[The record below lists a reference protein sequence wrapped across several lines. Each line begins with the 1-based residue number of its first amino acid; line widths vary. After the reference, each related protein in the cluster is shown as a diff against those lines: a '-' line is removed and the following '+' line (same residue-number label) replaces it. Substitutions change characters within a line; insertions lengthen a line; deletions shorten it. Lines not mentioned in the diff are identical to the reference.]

1 MSDKYKKIVAIGLCA
16 ALCLGGAGLAFAQ
29 TGSKTETTAPAAES
43 VSSTVAQNISKDET
57 VYVLAGADGSV
68 KKIIVSDWIKNQ
80 LGSAT
85 VTDKSDLNNIENVKG
100 DESYSVNGDNMK
112 VWDAQGNDIYYQG
125 DIQKELPVGMSV
137 SYTLD
142 GKTISADELAGKSGK
157 VTIRYDYDN
166 RQYETVQINGT
177 NQRIYV
183 PFAMLT
189 GMILD
194 NDCFSNV
201 QVSNGKLVN
210 DGDRTVVAGLAFPGL
225 QENLAL
231 SRDQLSIPDYVE
243 VTADVKNFSLGM
255 TVTLACNDVF
265 SQIDDVN
272 FTTADGATAS
282 IGKLTDAMTQLL
294 DGSSALYDGLSTLL
308 DKSKELATGVEEL
321 AAGAKAI
328 RDGAGSVDEGTAAL
342 KAGLAELSTGLN
354 TLSSNSEALNEG
366 AEKVFTTLLSTAAT
380 QIRQAGLTVPDLTID
395 NYAQV
400 LNELITSLD
409 ENAVYEKA
417 LQQVTAAVEENR
429 PLITEKVTA
438 AVRQQVEEK
447 VTAVVRQQVEVKVT
461 EAVKQQV
468 TATVTDA
475 VKQQVTAT
483 VTDAVKQQ
491 VTATVTDAVKQQVTA
506 TVIQTAAGMSVENYN
521 AAVSAGMV
529 PQEKQDA
536 INAAIQAQMNSEAVQ
551 AKIAENITAQMSS
564 EAIQAKITENVTAQ
578 MSSDTVK
585 AKITE
590 NIDAQMESDTVKAKI
605 TENTDAQME
614 SDTVKATIAENTNA
628 QMKTEDIHK
637 TISQQIELQVKKAI
651 SENMASDT
659 VQSQLTAASEGA
671 KTLISLKASLDD
683 YNAFYL
689 GLLSY
694 TQGVDTAAAGADQL
708 NSGADQL
715 KEGTAALKE
724 GAATLYNGVLKMKDG
739 VPTLISGVEQL
750 KDGSMQLSEGLQQLN
765 KEGIEKLVSLL
776 ENDLGDLSARVQA
789 TIDVSKNYRSFA
801 GISDDADG
809 QVKFIYR
816 TDEIG

>member
-1 MSDKYKKIVAIGLCA
+1 MSDKCKKIVAIGLCA

-80 LGSAT
+80 LSSAT

-157 VTIRYDYDN
+157 VTIRFDYDN

-447 VTAVVRQQVEVKVT
+447 VTAVVRQQVEMKVT
-461 EAVKQQV
+461 E
-468 TATVTDA
+468 A

-506 TVIQTAAGMSVENYN
+506 TVIQTAAGMSVEDYN

-536 INAAIQAQMNSEAVQ
+536 INAAIQ
-551 AKIAENITAQMSS
+551 AQMSS

-614 SDTVKATIAENTNA
+614 SDTVKATIAENTDA
-628 QMKTEDIHK
+628 QMKTEDIQK

>member
-1 MSDKYKKIVAIGLCA
+1 MSDKCKKIVAIGLCA

-157 VTIRYDYDN
+157 VTIRFDYDN

-491 VTATVTDAVKQQVTA
+491 VTATV
-506 TVIQTAAGMSVENYN
+506 IQTAAGMSVENYN

-536 INAAIQAQMNSEAVQ
+536 INAAIQ
-551 AKIAENITAQMSS
+551 AQMSS

-614 SDTVKATIAENTNA
+614 SDTVKATIAENTDA
-628 QMKTEDIHK
+628 QMKTEDIQK

-694 TQGVDTAAAGADQL
+694 TKGVDTAAAGADQL

>member
-1 MSDKYKKIVAIGLCA
+1 MSDKCKKIVAIGLCA

-157 VTIRYDYDN
+157 VTIRFDYDN

-400 LNELITSLD
+400 FNELITSLD

-447 VTAVVRQQVEVKVT
+447 VTAVVRQQVEAKVT
-461 EAVKQQV
+461 E
-468 TATVTDA
+468 A

-536 INAAIQAQMNSEAVQ
+536 INAAIQAQM
-551 AKIAENITAQMSS
+551 SS

-590 NIDAQMESDTVKAKI
+590 NIDAQMESDTVKTKI

-614 SDTVKATIAENTNA
+614 SDTVKATIAENTDA
-628 QMKTEDIHK
+628 QMKTEDIQK

-776 ENDLGDLSARVQA
+776 KNDLGDLSARVQA

>member
-1 MSDKYKKIVAIGLCA
+1 MSDKCKKIVAIGLCA

-157 VTIRYDYDN
+157 VTIRFDYDN

-342 KAGLAELSTGLN
+342 QAGLAELSTGLN

-461 EAVKQQV
+461 
-468 TATVTDA
+468 DA

-529 PQEKQDA
+529 PQEKQNA
-536 INAAIQAQMNSEAVQ
+536 INAAIQ
-551 AKIAENITAQMSS
+551 AQMSS
-564 EAIQAKITENVTAQ
+564 EAIQAKITENVSAQ

-590 NIDAQMESDTVKAKI
+590 NIDAQMESETVKAKI

-614 SDTVKATIAENTNA
+614 SDTVKATIAENTDA
-628 QMKTEDIHK
+628 QMKTEDIQK

>member
-1 MSDKYKKIVAIGLCA
+1 MSDKCKKIVAIGLCA

-142 GKTISADELAGKSGK
+142 GKTISADKLAGKSGK
-157 VTIRYDYDN
+157 VTIRFDYDN

-483 VTDAVKQQ
+483 VTE
-491 VTATVTDAVKQQVTA
+491 AVKQQVTA

-536 INAAIQAQMNSEAVQ
+536 INAAIQAQMDSEAVQ

-614 SDTVKATIAENTNA
+614 SDTVKATIAENTDA
-628 QMKTEDIHK
+628 QMKTEDIQK
-637 TISQQIELQVKKAI
+637 TISQQIELQVKKVI

-708 NSGADQL
+708 SSGADQL

>member
-1 MSDKYKKIVAIGLCA
+1 MSDKCKKIVAIGLCA

-409 ENAVYEKA
+409 EKAVYEKA

-483 VTDAVKQQ
+483 VTD
-491 VTATVTDAVKQQVTA
+491 TVKQQVTA
-506 TVIQTAAGMSVENYN
+506 TVIQTATGMSVENYN

-536 INAAIQAQMNSEAVQ
+536 INAAIQ
-551 AKIAENITAQMSS
+551 AQMSS

-590 NIDAQMESDTVKAKI
+590 NIDAQMESETVKAKI

-614 SDTVKATIAENTNA
+614 SDTVKATIAENTDA
-628 QMKTEDIHK
+628 QMKTEDIQK

-708 NSGADQL
+708 NSGAGQL

-776 ENDLGDLSARVQA
+776 KNDLGDLSARVQA

>member
-1 MSDKYKKIVAIGLCA
+1 MSDKCKKIIAIGLCA

-29 TGSKTETTAPAAES
+29 TSSKTEATAPAAES

-125 DIQKELPVGMSV
+125 YIQKELPVGMSV

-157 VTIRYDYDN
+157 VTIRFDYDN

-475 VKQQVTAT
+475 VKQQVTA
-483 VTDAVKQQ
+483 A
-491 VTATVTDAVKQQVTA
+491 VTDAVKQQVTA
-506 TVIQTAAGMSVENYN
+506 TVIQTAAGMSVEDYN

-529 PQEKQDA
+529 PQEKQNA
-536 INAAIQAQMNSEAVQ
+536 INAAIQ
-551 AKIAENITAQMSS
+551 AQMSS

-614 SDTVKATIAENTNA
+614 SDTVKATIAENTDA
-628 QMKTEDIHK
+628 QMKTEDIQK

-694 TQGVDTAAAGADQL
+694 TKGVDTAAAGADQL

-776 ENDLGDLSARVQA
+776 KNDLGDLSARVQA

>member
-1 MSDKYKKIVAIGLCA
+1 MSDKCKKIVAIGLCA

-157 VTIRYDYDN
+157 VTIRFDYDN

-491 VTATVTDAVKQQVTA
+491 VTATV
-506 TVIQTAAGMSVENYN
+506 IQTAAGMSVEDYN

-536 INAAIQAQMNSEAVQ
+536 INAAIQ
-551 AKIAENITAQMSS
+551 AQMSS

-614 SDTVKATIAENTNA
+614 SDTVKATIAENTDA
-628 QMKTEDIHK
+628 QMKTEDIQK
-637 TISQQIELQVKKAI
+637 AISQQIELQVKKAI

-776 ENDLGDLSARVQA
+776 KNDLGDLSARVQA

>member
-1 MSDKYKKIVAIGLCA
+1 MSDKCKKIVAIGLCA

-210 DGDRTVVAGLAFPGL
+210 DGNRTVVAGLAFPGL

-468 TATVTDA
+468 TAA
-475 VKQQVTAT
+475 

-536 INAAIQAQMNSEAVQ
+536 INAAIQAQM
-551 AKIAENITAQMSS
+551 SS

-590 NIDAQMESDTVKAKI
+590 NIDAQMESETVKTKI

-614 SDTVKATIAENTNA
+614 SDTVKATIAENTDA
-628 QMKTEDIHK
+628 QMKTEDIQK

>member
-1 MSDKYKKIVAIGLCA
+1 MSDKCKKIVAIGLCA

-157 VTIRYDYDN
+157 VTIRFDYDN

-491 VTATVTDAVKQQVTA
+491 VTATV
-506 TVIQTAAGMSVENYN
+506 IQTAAGMSVENYN

-536 INAAIQAQMNSEAVQ
+536 INAAIQAQM
-551 AKIAENITAQMSS
+551 SS

-590 NIDAQMESDTVKAKI
+590 N
-605 TENTDAQME
+605 TDAQME
-614 SDTVKATIAENTNA
+614 SDTVKATIAENTDA
-628 QMKTEDIHK
+628 QMKTEDIQK

-694 TQGVDTAAAGADQL
+694 TKGVDTAAAGADQL

>member
-1 MSDKYKKIVAIGLCA
+1 MSDKCKKIVAIGLCA

-409 ENAVYEKA
+409 EKAVYEKA

-491 VTATVTDAVKQQVTA
+491 VTATV
-506 TVIQTAAGMSVENYN
+506 IQTATGMSVENYN

-536 INAAIQAQMNSEAVQ
+536 INAAIQ
-551 AKIAENITAQMSS
+551 AQMSS

-590 NIDAQMESDTVKAKI
+590 NIDAQMESETVKAKI

-614 SDTVKATIAENTNA
+614 SDTVKATIAENTDA
-628 QMKTEDIHK
+628 QMKTEDIQK

-708 NSGADQL
+708 NSGAGQL

-776 ENDLGDLSARVQA
+776 KNDLGDLSARVQA

>member
-1 MSDKYKKIVAIGLCA
+1 MSDKCKKIVAIGLCA

-157 VTIRYDYDN
+157 VTIRFDYDN

-321 AAGAKAI
+321 AVGAKAI

-483 VTDAVKQQ
+483 V
-491 VTATVTDAVKQQVTA
+491 
-506 TVIQTAAGMSVENYN
+506 IQTAAGMSVENYN

-564 EAIQAKITENVTAQ
+564 EAIQAKITENIDAQ
-578 MSSDTVK
+578 MESDTVK

-590 NIDAQMESDTVKAKI
+590 NIDAQMESDTVKA
-605 TENTDAQME
+605 
-614 SDTVKATIAENTNA
+614 TIAENTDA
-628 QMKTEDIHK
+628 QMKTEDIQK

-801 GISDDADG
+801 GISDDANG

>member
-1 MSDKYKKIVAIGLCA
+1 MSDKCKKIVAIGLCA

-447 VTAVVRQQVEVKVT
+447 VTAVVRQQVEMKVT
-461 EAVKQQV
+461 E
-468 TATVTDA
+468 
-475 VKQQVTAT
+475 
-483 VTDAVKQQ
+483 AVKQQ

-506 TVIQTAAGMSVENYN
+506 TVIQTAAGMSVEDYN

-536 INAAIQAQMNSEAVQ
+536 INAAIQ
-551 AKIAENITAQMSS
+551 AQMSS

-614 SDTVKATIAENTNA
+614 SDTVKATIAENTDA
-628 QMKTEDIHK
+628 QMKTEDIQK

-776 ENDLGDLSARVQA
+776 KNDLGDLSARVQA

-801 GISDDADG
+801 GISDDANG

>member
-1 MSDKYKKIVAIGLCA
+1 MSDKCKKIIAIGLCA

-29 TGSKTETTAPAAES
+29 TSSKTEATAPAAES

-125 DIQKELPVGMSV
+125 YIQKELPVGMSV

-157 VTIRYDYDN
+157 VTIRFDYDN

-475 VKQQVTAT
+475 VKQQVTA
-483 VTDAVKQQ
+483 A
-491 VTATVTDAVKQQVTA
+491 VTDAVKQQVTA
-506 TVIQTAAGMSVENYN
+506 TVIQTAAGMSVEDYN

-529 PQEKQDA
+529 PQEKQNA
-536 INAAIQAQMNSEAVQ
+536 INAAIQ
-551 AKIAENITAQMSS
+551 AQMSS

-614 SDTVKATIAENTNA
+614 SDTVKATIAENTDA
-628 QMKTEDIHK
+628 QMKTEDIQK

>member
-1 MSDKYKKIVAIGLCA
+1 MSDKCKKIVAIGLCA

-157 VTIRYDYDN
+157 VTIRFDYHN

-231 SRDQLSIPDYVE
+231 SREQLSIPDYVE

-491 VTATVTDAVKQQVTA
+491 VTATV
-506 TVIQTAAGMSVENYN
+506 IQTAAGMSVENYN

-536 INAAIQAQMNSEAVQ
+536 INAAIQ
-551 AKIAENITAQMSS
+551 AQMSS

-614 SDTVKATIAENTNA
+614 SDTVKATIAENTDA
-628 QMKTEDIHK
+628 QMKTEDIQK

-694 TQGVDTAAAGADQL
+694 TKGVDTAAAGADQL

-776 ENDLGDLSARVQA
+776 KNDLGDLSARVQA

>member
-1 MSDKYKKIVAIGLCA
+1 MSDKCKKIVAIGLCA

-157 VTIRYDYDN
+157 VTIRFDYDN

-468 TATVTDA
+468 TATVTE
-475 VKQQVTAT
+475 
-483 VTDAVKQQ
+483 AVKQQ

-536 INAAIQAQMNSEAVQ
+536 INAAIQAQM
-551 AKIAENITAQMSS
+551 SS

-590 NIDAQMESDTVKAKI
+590 NIDAQMESDAVKAKI

-614 SDTVKATIAENTNA
+614 SDTVKATIAENTDA
-628 QMKTEDIHK
+628 QMKTEDIQK

-694 TQGVDTAAAGADQL
+694 TKGVDTAAAGADQL
-708 NSGADQL
+708 NSGAGQL

>member
-1 MSDKYKKIVAIGLCA
+1 MSDKCKKIVAIGLCA

-157 VTIRYDYDN
+157 VTIRFDYDN

-468 TATVTDA
+468 TATVTE
-475 VKQQVTAT
+475 
-483 VTDAVKQQ
+483 AVKQQ

-536 INAAIQAQMNSEAVQ
+536 INAAIQ
-551 AKIAENITAQMSS
+551 AQMSS

-614 SDTVKATIAENTNA
+614 SDTVKATIAENTDA
-628 QMKTEDIHK
+628 QMKTEDIQK

>member
-1 MSDKYKKIVAIGLCA
+1 MSDKCKKIVAIGLCA

-491 VTATVTDAVKQQVTA
+491 VTATV
-506 TVIQTAAGMSVENYN
+506 IQTAAGMSVENYN

-536 INAAIQAQMNSEAVQ
+536 INAAIQ
-551 AKIAENITAQMSS
+551 AQMSS

-614 SDTVKATIAENTNA
+614 SDTVKATIAENTDT
-628 QMKTEDIHK
+628 QMKTEDIQK

-694 TQGVDTAAAGADQL
+694 TKGVDTAAAGADQL

-776 ENDLGDLSARVQA
+776 KNDLGDLSARVQA

>member
-1 MSDKYKKIVAIGLCA
+1 MSDKCKKIVAIGLCA

-447 VTAVVRQQVEVKVT
+447 VTAVVRQQVEAKVT
-461 EAVKQQV
+461 E
-468 TATVTDA
+468 A

-506 TVIQTAAGMSVENYN
+506 TVIQTAAGMSVEDYN

-536 INAAIQAQMNSEAVQ
+536 INAAIQAQMSSEAV
-551 AKIAENITAQMSS
+551 
-564 EAIQAKITENVTAQ
+564 QAKITENVTAQ

-614 SDTVKATIAENTNA
+614 SDTVKATIAENTDA
-628 QMKTEDIHK
+628 QMKTEDIQK

-683 YNAFYL
+683 YNTFYL

-776 ENDLGDLSARVQA
+776 KNDLGDLSARVQA

>member
-1 MSDKYKKIVAIGLCA
+1 MSDKCKKIVAIGLCA

-210 DGDRTVVAGLAFPGL
+210 DGNRTVVAGLAFPGL

-468 TATVTDA
+468 TAA
-475 VKQQVTAT
+475 

-536 INAAIQAQMNSEAVQ
+536 INAAIQAQM
-551 AKIAENITAQMSS
+551 SS

-590 NIDAQMESDTVKAKI
+590 NIDAQMESETVKTKI

-614 SDTVKATIAENTNA
+614 SDTVKATIAENTDA
-628 QMKTEDIHK
+628 QMKTEDIQK

-694 TQGVDTAAAGADQL
+694 TKGVDTAAAGADQL

>member
-1 MSDKYKKIVAIGLCA
+1 MSDKCKKIVAIGLCA

-157 VTIRYDYDN
+157 VTIRFDYDN

-354 TLSSNSEALNEG
+354 TLSSNSKALNEG

-468 TATVTDA
+468 TATVTE
-475 VKQQVTAT
+475 
-483 VTDAVKQQ
+483 AVKQQ

-536 INAAIQAQMNSEAVQ
+536 INAAIQAQM
-551 AKIAENITAQMSS
+551 SS

-614 SDTVKATIAENTNA
+614 SDTIKATIAENTDA
-628 QMKTEDIHK
+628 QMKTEDIQK

-708 NSGADQL
+708 NSGAGQL

-776 ENDLGDLSARVQA
+776 KNDLGDLSARVQA

>member
-1 MSDKYKKIVAIGLCA
+1 MSDKCKKIVAIGLCA

-100 DESYSVNGDNMK
+100 DESYSVNSDNMK

-157 VTIRYDYDN
+157 VTIRFDYDN

-255 TVTLACNDVF
+255 TVTMACNDLF

-342 KAGLAELSTGLN
+342 QAGLAELSTGLN

-447 VTAVVRQQVEVKVT
+447 VTAIVRQQVEVK
-461 EAVKQQV
+461 
-468 TATVTDA
+468 VTDA

-529 PQEKQDA
+529 PQEKQNA
-536 INAAIQAQMNSEAVQ
+536 INAAIQ
-551 AKIAENITAQMSS
+551 AQMSS

-614 SDTVKATIAENTNA
+614 SDTVKATIAENTDA
-628 QMKTEDIHK
+628 QMKTEDIQK

-683 YNAFYL
+683 YSAFYL

>member
-1 MSDKYKKIVAIGLCA
+1 
-16 ALCLGGAGLAFAQ
+16 
-29 TGSKTETTAPAAES
+29 
-43 VSSTVAQNISKDET
+43 
-57 VYVLAGADGSV
+57 
-68 KKIIVSDWIKNQ
+68 
-80 LGSAT
+80 
-85 VTDKSDLNNIENVKG
+85 
-100 DESYSVNGDNMK
+100 MK

-157 VTIRYDYDN
+157 VTIRFDYDN

-468 TATVTDA
+468 TATVTE
-475 VKQQVTAT
+475 
-483 VTDAVKQQ
+483 AVKQQ

-536 INAAIQAQMNSEAVQ
+536 INAAIQ
-551 AKIAENITAQMSS
+551 AQMSS

-614 SDTVKATIAENTNA
+614 SDTVKATIAENTDA
-628 QMKTEDIHK
+628 QMKTEDIQK

-689 GLLSY
+689 GLQSY

-776 ENDLGDLSARVQA
+776 KNDLGDLSARVQA

>member
-1 MSDKYKKIVAIGLCA
+1 MSDKCKKIVAIGLCA

-157 VTIRYDYDN
+157 VTIRFNYDN
-166 RQYETVQINGT
+166 RQYETVRINGT

-491 VTATVTDAVKQQVTA
+491 VTATV
-506 TVIQTAAGMSVENYN
+506 IQTAAGMSVENYN
-521 AAVSAGMV
+521 AAVSAGMI

-536 INAAIQAQMNSEAVQ
+536 INAAIQ
-551 AKIAENITAQMSS
+551 AQMSS

-614 SDTVKATIAENTNA
+614 SDTVKATIAENTDA
-628 QMKTEDIHK
+628 QMKTEDIQK

-694 TQGVDTAAAGADQL
+694 TKGVDTAAAGADQL

>member
-1 MSDKYKKIVAIGLCA
+1 MSDKCKNIVAIGLCA

-157 VTIRYDYDN
+157 VTIRFDYDN

-321 AAGAKAI
+321 AVGAKAI

-483 VTDAVKQQ
+483 V
-491 VTATVTDAVKQQVTA
+491 
-506 TVIQTAAGMSVENYN
+506 IQTAAGMSVENYN

-564 EAIQAKITENVTAQ
+564 EAIQAKITENIDAQ
-578 MSSDTVK
+578 MESDTVK

-590 NIDAQMESDTVKAKI
+590 NIDAQMESDTVKA
-605 TENTDAQME
+605 
-614 SDTVKATIAENTNA
+614 TIAENTDA
-628 QMKTEDIHK
+628 QMKTEDIQK

-801 GISDDADG
+801 GISDDANG

>member
-1 MSDKYKKIVAIGLCA
+1 MSDKCKKIVAIGLCA

-29 TGSKTETTAPAAES
+29 TGSKTKTTAPAAES

-157 VTIRYDYDN
+157 VTIRFDYDN

-400 LNELITSLD
+400 LNEL
-409 ENAVYEKA
+409 
-417 LQQVTAAVEENR
+417 
-429 PLITEKVTA
+429 
-438 AVRQQVEEK
+438 
-447 VTAVVRQQVEVKVT
+447 
-461 EAVKQQV
+461 
-468 TATVTDA
+468 
-475 VKQQVTAT
+475 
-483 VTDAVKQQ
+483 
-491 VTATVTDAVKQQVTA
+491 
-506 TVIQTAAGMSVENYN
+506 
-521 AAVSAGMV
+521 
-529 PQEKQDA
+529 
-536 INAAIQAQMNSEAVQ
+536 
-551 AKIAENITAQMSS
+551 KIGRAH
-564 EAIQAKITENVTAQ
+564 V
-578 MSSDTVK
+578 
-585 AKITE
+585 
-590 NIDAQMESDTVKAKI
+590 
-605 TENTDAQME
+605 
-614 SDTVKATIAENTNA
+614 
-628 QMKTEDIHK
+628 
-637 TISQQIELQVKKAI
+637 
-651 SENMASDT
+651 
-659 VQSQLTAASEGA
+659 
-671 KTLISLKASLDD
+671 
-683 YNAFYL
+683 
-689 GLLSY
+689 
-694 TQGVDTAAAGADQL
+694 
-708 NSGADQL
+708 
-715 KEGTAALKE
+715 
-724 GAATLYNGVLKMKDG
+724 
-739 VPTLISGVEQL
+739 
-750 KDGSMQLSEGLQQLN
+750 
-765 KEGIEKLVSLL
+765 
-776 ENDLGDLSARVQA
+776 
-789 TIDVSKNYRSFA
+789 
-801 GISDDADG
+801 
-809 QVKFIYR
+809 
-816 TDEIG
+816 

>member
-1 MSDKYKKIVAIGLCA
+1 MSDKCKKIVAIGLCA

-157 VTIRYDYDN
+157 VTIRFDYDN

-321 AAGAKAI
+321 AVGAKAI

-483 VTDAVKQQ
+483 V
-491 VTATVTDAVKQQVTA
+491 
-506 TVIQTAAGMSVENYN
+506 IQTAAGMSVENYN

-536 INAAIQAQMNSEAVQ
+536 INAAIQAQMNREAVQ

-564 EAIQAKITENVTAQ
+564 EAIQAKITENIDAQ
-578 MSSDTVK
+578 MESDTVK

-590 NIDAQMESDTVKAKI
+590 NIDAQMESDTVKA
-605 TENTDAQME
+605 
-614 SDTVKATIAENTNA
+614 TIAENTDA
-628 QMKTEDIHK
+628 QMKTEDIQK

-801 GISDDADG
+801 GISDDANG

>member
-1 MSDKYKKIVAIGLCA
+1 MSDKCKKIVAIGLCA

-157 VTIRYDYDN
+157 VTIRFDYDN

-194 NDCFSNV
+194 NDRFSNV

-468 TATVTDA
+468 TATVTE
-475 VKQQVTAT
+475 
-483 VTDAVKQQ
+483 AVKQQ

-536 INAAIQAQMNSEAVQ
+536 INAAIQAQM
-551 AKIAENITAQMSS
+551 SS

-590 NIDAQMESDTVKAKI
+590 NIDAQMESDTVKTKI

-614 SDTVKATIAENTNA
+614 SDTVKATIAENTDA
-628 QMKTEDIHK
+628 QMKTKDIQK

-694 TQGVDTAAAGADQL
+694 TKGVDTAAAGADQL

-776 ENDLGDLSARVQA
+776 KNDLGDLSARVQA

>member
-1 MSDKYKKIVAIGLCA
+1 MSDKCKKIVAIGLCA

-157 VTIRYDYDN
+157 VTIRFDYDN

-491 VTATVTDAVKQQVTA
+491 VTATV
-506 TVIQTAAGMSVENYN
+506 IQTAAGMSVENYN

-590 NIDAQMESDTVKAKI
+590 NIDAQMASGTVKAKI

-614 SDTVKATIAENTNA
+614 SDTVKATIAENTDA
-628 QMKTEDIHK
+628 QMKTEDIQK

-708 NSGADQL
+708 SSGADQL
-715 KEGTAALKE
+715 KEGTAALKK

>member
-1 MSDKYKKIVAIGLCA
+1 MSDKCKKIVAIGLCA

-157 VTIRYDYDN
+157 VTIRFDYDN

-328 RDGAGSVDEGTAAL
+328 RDGAGSVDEGTTAL

-491 VTATVTDAVKQQVTA
+491 VTATV
-506 TVIQTAAGMSVENYN
+506 IQTAAGMSVENYN

-536 INAAIQAQMNSEAVQ
+536 INAAIQ
-551 AKIAENITAQMSS
+551 AQMSS

-614 SDTVKATIAENTNA
+614 SDTVKATIAENTDA
-628 QMKTEDIHK
+628 QMKTEDIQK

-694 TQGVDTAAAGADQL
+694 TKGVDTAAAGADQL
-708 NSGADQL
+708 NSGAGQL

-776 ENDLGDLSARVQA
+776 KNDLGDLSARVQA

>member
-1 MSDKYKKIVAIGLCA
+1 MSDKCKKIVAIGLCA

-157 VTIRYDYDN
+157 VTIRFDYDN

-328 RDGAGSVDEGTAAL
+328 RDGAGSVDEGTSAL

-491 VTATVTDAVKQQVTA
+491 VTATV
-506 TVIQTAAGMSVENYN
+506 IQTAAGMSVENYN

-536 INAAIQAQMNSEAVQ
+536 INAAIQ
-551 AKIAENITAQMSS
+551 AQMSS

-614 SDTVKATIAENTNA
+614 SDTVKATIAENTDA
-628 QMKTEDIHK
+628 QMKTEDIQK

-694 TQGVDTAAAGADQL
+694 TKGVDTAAAGADQL

-776 ENDLGDLSARVQA
+776 KNDLGDLSARVQA

>member
-1 MSDKYKKIVAIGLCA
+1 MSDKCKKIVAIGLCA

-29 TGSKTETTAPAAES
+29 TGSKTETTAPAAKS

-157 VTIRYDYDN
+157 VTIRFDYDN

-417 LQQVTAAVEENR
+417 LQQVTAAVEKNR

-461 EAVKQQV
+461 E
-468 TATVTDA
+468 A

-536 INAAIQAQMNSEAVQ
+536 INAAIQAQM
-551 AKIAENITAQMSS
+551 SS

-614 SDTVKATIAENTNA
+614 SDTVKATIAENTDA
-628 QMKTEDIHK
+628 QMKTEDIQK

>member
-1 MSDKYKKIVAIGLCA
+1 MSDKCKKIVAIGLCA

-157 VTIRYDYDN
+157 VTIRFDYDN

-491 VTATVTDAVKQQVTA
+491 VTATV
-506 TVIQTAAGMSVENYN
+506 IQTAAGMSVENYN

-536 INAAIQAQMNSEAVQ
+536 INAAIQ
-551 AKIAENITAQMSS
+551 AQMSS

-605 TENTDAQME
+605 TENTDVQME
-614 SDTVKATIAENTNA
+614 SDTVKATIAENTDA
-628 QMKTEDIHK
+628 QMKTEDIQK

>member
-1 MSDKYKKIVAIGLCA
+1 MSDKCKKIVAIGLCA

-194 NDCFSNV
+194 NDRFSNV

-491 VTATVTDAVKQQVTA
+491 VTATV
-506 TVIQTAAGMSVENYN
+506 IQTAAGMSVENYN

-536 INAAIQAQMNSEAVQ
+536 INAAIQ
-551 AKIAENITAQMSS
+551 AQMSS

-590 NIDAQMESDTVKAKI
+590 NIDAQMESDTVKTKI

-614 SDTVKATIAENTNA
+614 SDTVKATIAENTDA
-628 QMKTEDIHK
+628 QMKTEDIQK

-694 TQGVDTAAAGADQL
+694 TKGVDTAAAGADQL

>member
-1 MSDKYKKIVAIGLCA
+1 MSDKCKKIVAIGLCA

-157 VTIRYDYDN
+157 VTIRFDYDN

-321 AAGAKAI
+321 AVGAKAI

-491 VTATVTDAVKQQVTA
+491 VTATV
-506 TVIQTAAGMSVENYN
+506 IQTAAGMSVENYN

-536 INAAIQAQMNSEAVQ
+536 INAAIQAQMNREAVQ

-564 EAIQAKITENVTAQ
+564 EAIQAKITENIDAQ
-578 MSSDTVK
+578 MESDTVK

-590 NIDAQMESDTVKAKI
+590 NIDAQMESDTVKA
-605 TENTDAQME
+605 
-614 SDTVKATIAENTNA
+614 TIAENTDA
-628 QMKTEDIHK
+628 QMKTEDIQK

-801 GISDDADG
+801 GISDDANG

>member
-1 MSDKYKKIVAIGLCA
+1 MSDKCKKIVAIGLCA

-157 VTIRYDYDN
+157 VTIRFDYDN

-468 TATVTDA
+468 TATVTE
-475 VKQQVTAT
+475 
-483 VTDAVKQQ
+483 AVKQQ

-529 PQEKQDA
+529 PQEKQNA
-536 INAAIQAQMNSEAVQ
+536 INAAIQ
-551 AKIAENITAQMSS
+551 AQMSS

-614 SDTVKATIAENTNA
+614 SDTVKATIAENTDA
-628 QMKTEDIHK
+628 QMKTEDIQK

-708 NSGADQL
+708 NSGAGQL

-776 ENDLGDLSARVQA
+776 KNDLGDLSARVQA

>member
-1 MSDKYKKIVAIGLCA
+1 MSDKCKKIVAIGLCA

-68 KKIIVSDWIKNQ
+68 KKIIVSDWIKNK

-157 VTIRYDYDN
+157 VTIRFDYDN

-194 NDCFSNV
+194 NDRFSNV

-272 FTTADGATAS
+272 FTTADGATVS

-447 VTAVVRQQVEVKVT
+447 VNAVVRQQVEVKVT
-461 EAVKQQV
+461 E
-468 TATVTDA
+468 A

-536 INAAIQAQMNSEAVQ
+536 INAAIQAQM
-551 AKIAENITAQMSS
+551 SS

-590 NIDAQMESDTVKAKI
+590 NIDAQMESETVKAKI

-614 SDTVKATIAENTNA
+614 SDTVKATIAENTDA
-628 QMKTEDIHK
+628 QMKTEDIQK

>member
-1 MSDKYKKIVAIGLCA
+1 MSDKCKKIVAIGLCA

-491 VTATVTDAVKQQVTA
+491 VTATV
-506 TVIQTAAGMSVENYN
+506 IQTAAGMSVENYN

-536 INAAIQAQMNSEAVQ
+536 INAAIQAQM
-551 AKIAENITAQMSS
+551 SS

-590 NIDAQMESDTVKAKI
+590 NTDAQMESDTVKAKI

-614 SDTVKATIAENTNA
+614 SDTVKATIAENTDA
-628 QMKTEDIHK
+628 QMKTEDIQK

-694 TQGVDTAAAGADQL
+694 TKGVDTAAAGADQL

>member
-1 MSDKYKKIVAIGLCA
+1 MSDKCKKIVAIGLCA

-57 VYVLAGADGSV
+57 VYVLAGADGFV

-100 DESYSVNGDNMK
+100 DESYSVNSDNMK

-157 VTIRYDYDN
+157 VTIRFDYDN

-461 EAVKQQV
+461 
-468 TATVTDA
+468 DA

-529 PQEKQDA
+529 PQEKQNA
-536 INAAIQAQMNSEAVQ
+536 INAAIQ
-551 AKIAENITAQMSS
+551 AQMSS

-590 NIDAQMESDTVKAKI
+590 NIDAQMESETVKAKI

-614 SDTVKATIAENTNA
+614 SDTVKATIAENTDA
-628 QMKTEDIHK
+628 QMKTEDIQK

>member
-1 MSDKYKKIVAIGLCA
+1 MSDKCKKIVAIGLCA

-29 TGSKTETTAPAAES
+29 TGSKTDTTAPAAES

-157 VTIRYDYDN
+157 VTIRFDYDN

-447 VTAVVRQQVEVKVT
+447 VTAVVRQQVEMKVT

-483 VTDAVKQQ
+483 VTE
-491 VTATVTDAVKQQVTA
+491 AVKQQVTA
-506 TVIQTAAGMSVENYN
+506 TVIQTAAGMSVEDYN

-614 SDTVKATIAENTNA
+614 SDTVKATIAENTDA
-628 QMKTEDIHK
+628 QMKTEDIQK

-694 TQGVDTAAAGADQL
+694 TKGVDTAAAGADQL